1 MVQILWTETQLYWH
15 GKNVTPALKMRS
27 LHRQLQVAAWRVNGH
42 LGQMSHI
49 FSLRV
54 YYEDTDLGGFVY
66 YANYLK
72 FIERGRSEWVR
83 ARGVDQTRLRA
94 ERGLLFVV
102 RHLEADYLAPAFFD
116 DALVVET
123 ERLQIAG
130 SRIVLAQ
137 RVMRGDTVLFAA
149 RVTLVCVVSG
159 RAVRVPGDIAARL
172 G

>member
-1 MVQILWTETQLYWH
+1 
-15 GKNVTPALKMRS
+15 
-27 LHRQLQVAAWRVNGH
+27 
-42 LGQMSHI
+42 MSHCHP
-49 FSLRV
+49 LRV

-83 ARGVDQTRLRA
+83 SCGLDQTRLKS

-102 RHLEADYLAPAFFD
+102 RHLEADYLAPARFE

-123 ERLQIAG
+123 DLVEIAG
-130 SRIVLAQ
+130 SRIVLSQ
-137 RVMRGDTVLFAA
+137 RVVRGDAVLFAA
-149 RVTLVCVVSG
+149 KVTLVCVAEG
-159 RAVRVPGDIAARL
+159 RAVRVPAEVAALL

>member
-1 MVQILWTETQLYWH
+1 MTH
-15 GKNVTPALKMRS
+15 HHP
-27 LHRQLQVAAWRVNGH
+27 
-42 LGQMSHI
+42 
-49 FSLRV
+49 LRV

-83 ARGVDQTRLRA
+83 GCGVDQARLKA
-94 ERGLLFVV
+94 ERGILIVV
-102 RHLEADYLAPAFFD
+102 RHLEADYLAPALFD

-123 ERLQIAG
+123 KLLEIAG

-137 RVMRGDTVLFAA
+137 NVLRGDAVLFAA
-149 RVTLVCVVSG
+149 KVTLVCVAEG
-159 RAVRVPGDIAARL
+159 RAVRFPADMAGLL